1 VLYRAKRQQDKTI
14 RRNIARHIIPGSGR
28 RYHKAV
34 SEMTSSVVTIQCY
47 ARMYMARRKVSS
59 MRGGVY
65 RRRNTNGTRR
75 SCKDNNIEDYQY
87 THTPVIPPVPSYTV
101 PGTRRI
107 HSQASGFSQ
116 SSLRITLRNYESF
129 PKDVGENGER
139 EYDAKYDAG
148 DTCANVFAF
157 SAFAGN
163 QGPPLLPNVYYTW
176 GEEPNIELPI
186 KLDGEFVGKV
196 EVDRGAWGEYDDN
209 PDNVKDWKRIMNEV
223 RKFTDCAFVWYDVAS
238 GDLLRSD
245 HEEPRRRGAY
255 IARVDRL
262 RIFGKN
268 GAAISYRYWS
278 SLCWNNKYTKAEVVI
293 SRLILK
299 LLSVMT
305 WIYGYCWKVKG
316 ATIRMRNGMP
326 DFSDLEVAKA
336 DCDEMVHVECN
347 TSISVIGNT
356 LDGYTL
362 VSSDI
367 MPNISDNKSIEGGL
381 KSMSDNAG
389 TVLPSSATPTFTD
402 ATLTITYTDSE
413 NNSSTII
420 EDQNRIN
427 IGSTNIIHFEEEK
440 VGNHHEVK
448 FDSLEHMSL
457 EKMGSNCL
465 RTWNL
470 ERSYMSPW
478 GAQKVYRNKV
488 KQLVCNH
495 YELDGR
501 GVTDSMSELDR
512 NDTFRIWRYASKLVY
527 RIT

>member
-1 VLYRAKRQQDKTI
+1 
-14 RRNIARHIIPGSGR
+14 
-28 RYHKAV
+28 
-34 SEMTSSVVTIQCY
+34 
-47 ARMYMARRKVSS
+47 
-59 MRGGVY
+59 
-65 RRRNTNGTRR
+65 
-75 SCKDNNIEDYQY
+75 
-87 THTPVIPPVPSYTV
+87 
-101 PGTRRI
+101 
-107 HSQASGFSQ
+107 
-116 SSLRITLRNYESF
+116 
-129 PKDVGENGER
+129 
-139 EYDAKYDAG
+139 
-148 DTCANVFAF
+148 
-157 SAFAGN
+157 
-163 QGPPLLPNVYYTW
+163 
-176 GEEPNIELPI
+176 
-186 KLDGEFVGKV
+186 
-196 EVDRGAWGEYDDN
+196 
-209 PDNVKDWKRIMNEV
+209 
-223 RKFTDCAFVWYDVAS
+223 
-238 GDLLRSD
+238 
-245 HEEPRRRGAY
+245 
-255 IARVDRL
+255 
-262 RIFGKN
+262 
-268 GAAISYRYWS
+268 
-278 SLCWNNKYTKAEVVI
+278 
-293 SRLILK
+293 
-299 LLSVMT
+299 
-305 WIYGYCWKVKG
+305 
-316 ATIRMRNGMP
+316 MRNGMP

-362 VSSDI
+362 VSSN
-367 MPNISDNKSIEGGL
+367 MVPNISDNKSIEGEL
-381 KSMSDNAG
+381 KSMSTSNDDAG

-501 GVTDSMSELDR
+501 GVTDSMS
-512 NDTFRIWRYASKLVY
+512 
-527 RIT
+527 